1 MPDVPTPDEPQRK
14 MQRLRVGVT
23 GLAFVVVL
31 LVVFF
36 AVMASLRDNAGGDN
50 VVAMQNTTDPMAQ
63 LGVAPDGAANSAAK
77 K

>member
-1 MPDVPTPDEPQRK
+1 VAAPLPDEPQRK

-36 AVMASLRDNAGGDN
+36 AVMASLRRNAEDGN

-63 LGVAPDGAANSAAK
+63 LGVAPDGAVNATAK

>member
-1 MPDVPTPDEPQRK
+1 MASSPPEDPQRK

-23 GLAFVVVL
+23 GLAFVVVI

-36 AVMASLRDNAGGDN
+36 AVMASLRRNAEGGN
-50 VVAMQNTTDPMAQ
+50 VVVSQNATDPMAQ
-63 LGVAPDGAANSAAK
+63 LGVAPDGAANSNAK